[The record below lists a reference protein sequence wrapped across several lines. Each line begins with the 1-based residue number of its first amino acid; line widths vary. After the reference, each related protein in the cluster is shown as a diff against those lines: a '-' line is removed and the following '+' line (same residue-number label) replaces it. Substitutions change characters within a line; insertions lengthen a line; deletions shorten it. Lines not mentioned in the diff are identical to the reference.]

1 MFFHWIWHLT
11 YINEW
16 THAKFQ
22 FWAPEI
28 NFWSKNLIFSPK
40 NKLSAQHIW
49 CLKFNWYIILCTL
62 CIEMY
67 ELMHN
72 NSPAN
77 FFSQKINFSPKS
89 QFLAP
94 KINFCPKN
102 KFLIKKFS
110 NNICHI
116 YNMYFKGYLESKSTK
131 FGWIWTNIVVVS
143 AWVKQ

>member
-16 THAKFQ
+16 NHAKFQ

-28 NFWSKNLIFSPK
+28 NFWSKNSIFSPK

-72 NSPAN
+72 NSPAK

-102 KFLIKKFS
+102 KFLIKKFPIIFVIS
-110 NNICHI
+110 IICI
-116 YNMYFKGYLESKSTK
+116 LKVIWSQRVPNLGE
-131 FGWIWTNIVVVS
+131 FGQI
-143 AWVKQ
+143 